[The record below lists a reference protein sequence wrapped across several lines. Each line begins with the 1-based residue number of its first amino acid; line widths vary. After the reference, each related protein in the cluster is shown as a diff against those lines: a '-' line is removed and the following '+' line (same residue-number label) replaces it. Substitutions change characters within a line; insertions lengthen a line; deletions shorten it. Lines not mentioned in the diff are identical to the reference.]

1 MIGSAASVQIPAI
14 SPRQEAAVQ
23 SAVTEVPV
31 QTVVPESQS
40 VQPIVEVQAS
50 QQSATPLI
58 AISGELLAALQG
70 EEKSAEDASS
80 EVAPEDK
87 PEAEKLKGSNK
98 TDIGLTPEEEVQ
110 VDKLKERDR
119 EVRTHEQAHA
129 TVGGQYAG
137 APSYDYETGP
147 DNQQYAVAG
156 EVKIDTAP
164 VAGDPAATIAKMD
177 VVIKAAMAPAEP
189 SSADRAVAAQA
200 AQKRTEAQAE
210 LTAQKTEEHYGAEA
224 PGKPTENVSDSNI
237 DPSAVI
243 NLFA

>member
-87 PEAEKLKGSNK
+87 PDAEKSKGSNK

-210 LTAQKTEEHYGAEA
+210 LTAQKTEERYGAEA
-224 PGKPTENVSDSNI
+224 PDKPTENGSDSNI

>member
-1 MIGSAASVQIPAI
+1 M
-14 SPRQEAAVQ
+14 
-23 SAVTEVPV
+23 

-40 VQPIVEVQAS
+40 VQPVADAQAS
-50 QQSATPLI
+50 QQNATPLI

-70 EEKSAEDASS
+70 EEKPAEKASP
-80 EVAPEDK
+80 EADVEDK
-87 PEAEKLKGSNK
+87 PEAARPKSPNE

-110 VDKLKERDR
+110 VDQLKERDR

-129 TVGGQYAG
+129 TVGGEYAS
-137 APSYDYETGP
+137 APTYDYETGP

-177 VVIKAAMAPAEP
+177 VVIKAALAPAEP

-200 AQKRTEAQAE
+200 SQKRTEAQAE
-210 LTAQKTEEHYGAEA
+210 LTAQKAEEHYGTVS
-224 PGKPTENVSDSNI
+224 PDKQTENTSASPT